1 MPAVFAYIS
10 CEKQKEDKLMTVRF
24 HEAEN
29 QSAYADHVLAILVQ
43 AAIPQVMAQ
52 LEQTCQQETRETL
65 DRSA

>member
-1 MPAVFAYIS
+1 
-10 CEKQKEDKLMTVRF
+10 MTVQF

-52 LEQTCQQETRETL
+52 LEQTCQQETRKAL